1 MINEQE
7 LRQLLTEAIKTLGY
21 VNTFGRG
28 ISRTQRFLRENG
40 NPPAEFTIDEPT
52 YFLATI
58 REVAP

>member
-7 LRQLLTEAIKTLGY
+7 LRQLLAEAIKTLGY

-28 ISRTQRFLRENG
+28 ISRTQRFPRKNG
-40 NPPAEFTIDEPT
+40 KPPTEFMIDEPT

-58 REVAP
+58 RAVAP